1 ADLKDALAKLVTGV
15 IIQQTKN
22 PVYGTFNTPFGVSSN
37 VLMSFYGKA
46 DYFNFPSDARFMT
59 DAQYNVLTNNGLTI
73 DNYEHAQANGITA
86 DGQGNAGT
94 LYLTVNPNTVDF
106 TSLKVELV
114 NSLDEAS
121 VCVLE
126 PLQKDSTT
134 VLNFGFTRGAN
145 NNGFYSAVATINA
158 DSIASGRATLD
169 INQGDF
175 KDIIKDVISYQNG
188 VTLSDIATTLY
199 QTLSNVCDAQA
210 VKVSWTDSL
219 GEHAVYSKYEL
230 AAVAFK
236 PFSYKFDI
244 YNTISDAHGY
254 SLVNSVPGYE
264 RASKVL
270 DEVLDKIMG
279 LDATI
284 DSAFNDITANFNLN
298 IKMDSIDLG
307 IDVSKLVSLLDTT
320 TIPTV
325 KLDTLSDALLAQFN
339 VTDTIV
345 MQVDTTLFKEDAV
358 HHDGYHVNF
367 NDLNTEMQKVINSI
381 SFTTQV
387 PDRDWSNGG
396 AYQYDPV
403 TNEILFKDSVITLDG
418 SNIYAISMDPID
430 IENIN
435 FTITVTYMYGK
446 DLRPAITELYNKMG
460 SSVTEVNNALG
471 TLDDFLKEIKT
482 FLNTMGNVEDKIN
495 ESLGSVTGDLSSQL
509 DSSLNTV
516 KNKIKNTITSYQSS
530 AANLVKRLQNY
541 LDKVN
546 NRYVSA
552 VQKVNTMMKPALVI
566 DDSNGAK
573 LCSSSRYVPTVV
585 SADVTLYPT
594 TYNAEILTPAFK
606 KYVVITNVY
615 KANNLSANVNS
626 GDADC
631 VSEFKRINGHEALNV
646 VLPGYTRAIG
656 NVDLKS
662 GYEYEISYL
671 AVDFQGE
678 EINKKYYVKVK

>member
-1 ADLKDALAKLVTGV
+1 
-15 IIQQTKN
+15 
-22 PVYGTFNTPFGVSSN
+22 
-37 VLMSFYGKA
+37 
-46 DYFNFPSDARFMT
+46 
-59 DAQYNVLTNNGLTI
+59 
-73 DNYEHAQANGITA
+73 
-86 DGQGNAGT
+86 
-94 LYLTVNPNTVDF
+94 
-106 TSLKVELV
+106 
-114 NSLDEAS
+114 
-121 VCVLE
+121 
-126 PLQKDSTT
+126 
-134 VLNFGFTRGAN
+134 
-145 NNGFYSAVATINA
+145 
-158 DSIASGRATLD
+158 
-169 INQGDF
+169 
-175 KDIIKDVISYQNG
+175 
-188 VTLSDIATTLY
+188 
-199 QTLSNVCDAQA
+199 
-210 VKVSWTDSL
+210 
-219 GEHAVYSKYEL
+219 
-230 AAVAFK
+230 
-236 PFSYKFDI
+236 
-244 YNTISDAHGY
+244 
-254 SLVNSVPGYE
+254 
-264 RASKVL
+264 
-270 DEVLDKIMG
+270 
-279 LDATI
+279 
-284 DSAFNDITANFNLN
+284 
-298 IKMDSIDLG
+298 
-307 IDVSKLVSLLDTT
+307 
-320 TIPTV
+320 
-325 KLDTLSDALLAQFN
+325 LDTLSDALLAQFN
-339 VTDTIV
+339 VSDTIV
-345 MQVDTTLFKEDAV
+345 MQVDTTIFKEDAV

-396 AYQYDPV
+396 AYQYDLV

-430 IENIN
+430 IENIKL
-435 FTITVTYMYGK
+435 TITVDYIYAK

-530 AANLVKRLQNY
+530 AANLVKRLQKY

-552 VQKVNTMMKPALVI
+552 VQKVNTLMKPALVI
-566 DDSNGAK
+566 DGSNGAK

-585 SADVTLYPT
+585 SGDVTLYPT